1 MGEDLGPAAGF
12 LGRVVKDG
20 DACVGGEEAGVSG
33 GGVGGGGA
41 GGVGD
46 DEEMGGGVGGEEGME
61 FLLQRFFRKSLKRSF
76 RPWVRERWSGLE
88 IRAWSTVGLCLEVW
102 NSLD

>member
-1 MGEDLGPAAGF
+1 MGEDLGAAAGF
-12 LGRVVKDG
+12 LGRVVEDG
-20 DACVGGEEAGVSG
+20 DACVGGEEAGVGG

-61 FLLQRFFRKSLKRSF
+61 FLLQRFFRKSLKRF
-76 RPWVRERWSGLE
+76 LRPCLRERWSGLE
-88 IRAWSTVGLCLEVW
+88 TRAWNTVGLCL
-102 NSLD
+102 S